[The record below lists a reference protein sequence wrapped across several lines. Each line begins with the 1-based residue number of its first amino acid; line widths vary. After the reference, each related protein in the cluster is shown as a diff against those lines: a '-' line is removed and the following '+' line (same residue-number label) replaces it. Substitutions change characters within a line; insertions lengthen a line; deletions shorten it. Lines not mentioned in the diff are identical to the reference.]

1 MTSSKV
7 KYSGGKIVPRSDLR
21 VGNTEEEGN
30 IKSWRRIA
38 TWNVRTILQCGKLEN
53 LKIEMARMK
62 MDILGLSE
70 MRWPRAGDL
79 WIGEYRLIHIGTA
92 ENNPGIGGVGI
103 IMSKT
108 IGKKVK
114 GFVQYNDRII
124 LVKIETKPKDTIIVQ
139 VYMPT
144 FNSSE
149 RELEEVY
156 EGIEKV
162 IEKVKGDENL
172 IIMGD
177 WNAVVGEECLGH
189 IIGNYGLGNRNERGD
204 RLIDFCSKHEL
215 LITNTYFKHHPRRS
229 RYQIDYI
236 MVKKRFRNQV
246 KDCRSYPGA
255 DIDSDHNLLMMKNN
269 LKFKKIVSRKNND
282 RWHINKLKEE
292 KANDKTDINNR
303 WGIIKSTVTE
313 AASKTLK
320 ENKTTVPRKEWIT
333 TEIASMIEE
342 RRKLKN
348 RTTFESQRKYRELR
362 NLVRNTKVQMRNGS
376 RDAAYK
382 SIKNFFNDYKPN
394 RGAIEDNNGVII
406 YEDIQRGDVWKK
418 YLEQL
423 YEGPELT
430 GQEIEH
436 EEIMDNSSN
445 YSVLREEFD
454 KALKDLKKKKAAGI
468 DEIQAELWKEFGESM
483 RSELFK
489 LMKELFNSGELPL
502 DFTKCKIISIPK
514 KATTNKYDQYRT
526 ISLLT
531 HVSKILTII
540 MSRRMEYKIEAILS
554 EDQEAILA
562 LRIIIEKRIRKDKPT
577 YIAFVDIEKAF
588 DNVNWAIMF
597 KILKRVGTEY
607 TERRLLFKL
616 YQKGVKQGC
625 NLSPSIFNAYIQEA
639 IDIIREKIQLGIKIN
654 DRKIDMLRF
663 ADDIAVMA
671 ENEGELQR
679 MLRCMEETL
688 LNELSMKINTQ
699 KTKVLVCSR
708 NNNITTRIHLQ
719 NNQEIKQVEE
729 FAYLGSIVSKDD
741 RSKKEIVKRICQ
753 AKIPFNKK
761 RGLFTSKNISVRTR
775 INLLMTYVWSIML
788 YGSET
793 WTIAKAERRR
803 IEAFE
808 IWCFRRM
815 LKISWTDMVSNEEVL
830 ERMSVRRTLWS
841 RLIIE
846 GCVEGKNARG
856 RPRMEYMQQ
865 IIEDQGCTSYKVTNR
880 KASNR
885 EEWRIATNQ
894 SQD

>member
-21 VGNTEEEGN
+21 VGTTEEEGN
-30 IKSWRRIA
+30 VKSWRRIA
-38 TWNVRTILQCGKLEN
+38 TWNVRTMLQCGKLEN

-79 WIGEYRLIHIGTA
+79 WSGEYRLIHTGTA

-103 IMSKT
+103 IMSKA

-114 GFVQYNDRII
+114 GFVQYNERII
-124 LVKIETKPKDTIIVQ
+124 LVKIETKLKDTIIVQ

-144 FNSSE
+144 SNSSE

-177 WNAVVGEECLGH
+177 WNAVVGEESLGR

-204 RLIDFCSKHEL
+204 RLIDFFSNHEL
-215 LITNTYFKHHPRRS
+215 LITNTYFKHHPRRRYTWKMPGDIN

-255 DIDSDHNLLMMKNN
+255 DIDSDHNLLMMKSN

-292 KANDKTDINNR
+292 KANDKFKELTNDISINERTDINNR

-320 ENKTTVPRKEWIT
+320 ENKTTVPRKKWIT
-333 TEIASMIEE
+333 TEIASMKEE

-348 RTTFESQRKYRELR
+348 GTTFESQRKYRELR
-362 NLVRNTKVQMRNGS
+362 NLVIRKSKEAKETFLKEKCKKIEVQMRNGS

-382 SIKNFFNDYKPN
+382 SVKNFFNDYKPN

-436 EEIMDNSSN
+436 EE
-445 YSVLREEFD
+445 
-454 KALKDLKKKKAAGI
+454 KKAAGI
-468 DEIQAELWKEFGESM
+468 DEIQAELWKESGESM

-489 LMKELFNSGELPL
+489 LLKEIFNSGELPL
-502 DFTKCKIISIPK
+502 NFTKCKIIPIPK
-514 KATTNKYDQYRT
+514 KATANKCDQYRT

-540 MSRRMEYKIEAILS
+540 ILRRMEYTIEAILS
-554 EDQEAILA
+554 EDQFGFRKNMGTREAILA

-597 KILKRVGTEY
+597 KILKRAGEA
-607 TERRLLFKL
+607 RIR
-616 YQKGVKQGC
+616 KGVRQDC

-639 IDIIREKIQLGIKIN
+639 IDIIREKIQVGIKIN

-663 ADDIAVMA
+663 ADDIAVIA
-671 ENEGELQR
+671 ENKEELQR

-719 NNQEIKQVEE
+719 NNQKIKKVEE
-729 FAYLGSIVSKDD
+729 FAYLGSIISKDG

-753 AKIPFNKK
+753 AKIAFNKK
-761 RGLFTSKNISVRTR
+761 SGLFTSKSISVRTR

-788 YGSET
+788 YDSET
-793 WTIAKAERRR
+793 
-803 IEAFE
+803 
-808 IWCFRRM
+808 
-815 LKISWTDMVSNEEVL
+815 
-830 ERMSVRRTLWS
+830 
-841 RLIIE
+841 
-846 GCVEGKNARG
+846 
-856 RPRMEYMQQ
+856 
-865 IIEDQGCTSYKVTNR
+865 
-880 KASNR
+880 
-885 EEWRIATNQ
+885 
-894 SQD
+894 